1 MTRTFVRLFAAAC
14 VLPALGVMQD
24 AAGQAP
30 KRKPGLWQQT
40 VSGSGMPPQTMSMC
54 IDEKTDD
61 LMASRANQSQN
72 CEQQSLRREGASF
85 VVESVC
91 RSQGST
97 VRTRGRFSGEF
108 NSRYAGEL
116 RSTFEPPLQGMRES
130 TQNIEARWIGPCK
143 PGQKP
148 GDVAMEGMGGMNV
161 EDMMNADPKK
171 MKEMMQQ
178 MQRMQQQMPQTA
190 PR

>member
-1 MTRTFVRLFAAAC
+1 MSRNFVRLLAAAC

-30 KRKPGLWQQT
+30 KRKPGLWQQS
-40 VSGSGMPPQTMSMC
+40 VSGSGMPTQTMSMC

-61 LMASRANQSQN
+61 LMASGANQRQN
-72 CEQQSLRREGASF
+72 CEQQSLRREGTSYVF
-85 VVESVC
+85 ESVC
-91 RSQGST
+91 RSQGTT
-97 VRTRGRFSGEF
+97 VRTRGRFTGEF
-108 NSRYAGEL
+108 NTRYAGEL
-116 RSTFEPPLQGMRES
+116 HSTFEPPLQGMRES

-161 EDMMNADPKK
+161 QDMMNADPKK

-178 MQRMQQQMPQTA
+178 MQRMQQQTPQNA